1 MRRRP
6 LRQRR
11 EVEHLEINRLDV
23 ESGVPARPLDEPFG
37 HGQAD
42 AAFPNAA
49 NDHTTE
55 SGQTVATFPL

>member
-37 HGQAD
+37 HG
-42 AAFPNAA
+42 
-49 NDHTTE
+49 
-55 SGQTVATFPL
+55 